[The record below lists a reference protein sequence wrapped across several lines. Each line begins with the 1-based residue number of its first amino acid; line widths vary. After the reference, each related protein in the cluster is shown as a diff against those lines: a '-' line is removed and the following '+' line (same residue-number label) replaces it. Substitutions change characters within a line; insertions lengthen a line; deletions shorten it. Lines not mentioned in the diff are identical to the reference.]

1 MANSPFKMNG
11 FSGFGNS
18 PLKQKPGITDPKLN
32 KKVIARAKEAKSN
45 LLTPE
50 DRQASKDTIRQS
62 NIEYFTEHQYGPRG
76 NISKH
81 FIDKSREGQV
91 NKNIKTSGKD
101 LQKAANRSSTRMS
114 KHETA
119 VSQWGGEGV
128 KEAKKSIA
136 GNIKYHKSE
145 VKRKKVLKEGLKK
158 FGPKPPT
165 SQQTAKSKGTLKKRS
180 WLGLPDMGVTEFL
193 GRAKKGWI

>member
-1 MANSPFKMNG
+1 MAGTPFKMKG

-18 PLKQKPGITDPKLN
+18 PLKQKPDITDATLN
-32 KKVIARAKEAKSN
+32 KKVIARAKEAKSD

-50 DRQASKDTIRQS
+50 DRQAAQDTIRQS
-62 NIEYFTEHQYGPRG
+62 NIEYFTEYQYGPRG

-81 FIDKSREGQV
+81 YIDKLKEGQV
-91 NKNIKTSGKD
+91 NKNIKTSGED
-101 LQKAANRSSTRMS
+101 LNAAANRSSTRIS

-128 KEAKKSIA
+128 KEAKKRIA

-145 VKRKKVLKEGLKK
+145 VKRKKVLKKGLKK

-165 SQQTAKSKGTLKKRS
+165 PQQTAKSKGTLR
-180 WLGLPDMGVTEFL
+180 
-193 GRAKKGWI
+193 